1 MVLDIPDNMYRTI
14 TNTPM
19 QTQSLSSLNEAGMM
33 AMAQQGNPQ
42 FNQGAIM
49 EQASAQQHMQ
59 QYANQL
65 NIQVPKVNFYP
76 SRHSDPRKARKADI
90 KQAYRLLS
98 PTKRARL
105 DPRRWLG
112 SKYRYNK
119 DTGVCCIDGCNVKE
133 LIQHDNLYSR
143 ISDEESGVS
152 LWELYWTNP
161 ITSQPE
167 AFISRTGVTSGRRL
181 QATYCPEHLHLYHL
195 LCKWETQQDKEDE
208 LKPSYFKDKMN
219 KGVSLVTV
227 PVAAMKGTEPTMP
240 ELVHKYENFF
250 NEIEKDSNKTKGINV
265 WHVPNPET
273 GLNDITMIQFDMRM
287 FQKEEVQQ
295 QVAAQQAFQTVLNQQ
310 AQILNPSTVIQPP
323 VVIPEIIP
331 QIIPVTA
338 PAVIPAVIPV
348 TTIQNEAKQ

>member
-19 QTQSLSSLNEAGMM
+19 QQHSLSSLNEAAML

-49 EQASAQQHMQ
+49 EQANAQQHMQ
-59 QYANQL
+59 QYGNQL

-76 SRHSDPRKARKADI
+76 SHHPDPRKARKKDI
-90 KQAYRLLS
+90 KQAYKLLS
-98 PTKRARL
+98 PTKRSIF

-119 DTGVCCIDGCNVKE
+119 DAGVCVIDGCNVKE
-133 LIQHDNLYSR
+133 LIQHDNLYAR
-143 ISDEESGVS
+143 ISDEETGVS

-167 AFISRTGVTSGRRL
+167 AFIARSGVTSGRRL
-181 QATYCPEHLHLYHL
+181 QGTYCPEHLHLYHL
-195 LCKWETQQDKEDE
+195 LCKWEAEQDKEDE

-227 PVAAMKGTEPTMP
+227 PVTAMQSKELQMP
-240 ELVHKYENFF
+240 DLVQKYENFF
-250 NEIEKDSNKTKGINV
+250 KEIEKDSNRTKGINV

-295 QVAAQQAFQTVLNQQ
+295 QLAAQQAFQTVLTNR
-310 AQILNPSTVIQPP
+310 LKFLTLL
-323 VVIPEIIP
+323 P
-331 QIIPVTA
+331 QC
-338 PAVIPAVIPV
+338 
-348 TTIQNEAKQ
+348 NRHHL